1 MSAIPAIRAAWSGLA
16 ARFLQTA
23 VIGLVVLAAT
33 AASALAVGMI
43 VETNAPFD
51 HAFAK
56 DHGAQVAVTAGTS
69 KASPAELAATT
80 RLPGVTAAAGP
91 FPETVA
97 TAQIGLAWRRRDP
110 QAGGAADRARIAD
123 RAGGRPHHRRGPL
136 GADDRRSRLVSRPD
150 RPAARARADDH
161 GDRRARIIAADGRRH
176 RDLGHEHLGSLG
188 GARRNHPAAP
198 CGPGRARL
206 RADALPVLQRGSAA
220 AVSADIA
227 AVRAALPPGALLGTP
242 QSYLTA
248 AQQASASIA
257 PWVPFIVAFGV
268 IALVMSVLIVINVIS
283 GAVVGGTRR
292 IGVLKSIGF
301 TPLDVVAAY
310 VLQVAIPALA
320 GCALGAACGDLLS
333 EPLLNLNGQVYGL
346 GVLFM
351 PFWVVVV
358 VPLAML
364 ALTCAAAT
372 VPALRAGRMN
382 AVQAISSG
390 RAPRAAHGYLAHRL
404 LGRLEWMPRTLT
416 LGLAAPFARQARTF
430 VTLAAVLFGAVAVT
444 FGVGLGASLSRAA
457 ADLSLAH
464 SEPVQVSPDAGSLAR
479 AQQQTIMSALNSEPG
494 TLRYVA
500 ETDDQL
506 TVGGLSSPVSI
517 TSYAGQARW
526 TGWSMI
532 TGSWY
537 SGPGEADVN
546 TYFLT
551 ATGTK
556 VGGSYTFTSG
566 GRQTTV
572 RIVGEVFK
580 TGSTAAAFMSS
591 STLAA
596 IAPGLAPDQYDVAV
610 RAGTAVQSYAN
621 ALSARLGSSLS
632 VSTNADSPVFSS
644 VLVLVAVLTVLL
656 MVVAGLGV
664 LNTVM
669 LQIRE
674 RAHDLGVFKAIGM
687 VPRQALVMTVW
698 SVTGVGFVAG
708 IMAVPACVALHH
720 FVIPVMAHAA
730 QSDVPGSLL
739 SVYTP
744 RELVLLALS
753 GLLIAAAGALVPA
766 SRVAR
771 IRTATALRAE

>member
-1 MSAIPAIRAAWSGLA
+1 MSAIPAVRAAWSGLA
-16 ARFLQTA
+16 GRFLQTA

-33 AASALAVGMI
+33 AASVLALGMI

-56 DHGAQVAVTAGTS
+56 DHGAQVTMTAGTS
-69 KASPAELAATT
+69 QASPAQLTATT

-97 TAQIGLAWRRRDP
+97 TDQISLA
-110 QAGGAADRARIAD
+110 GAAGTLKQEVLLTGRAWPGGPVD
-123 RAGGRPHHRRGPL
+123 DLTMDAGRWARTTGEVVWSRGRTGLPL
-136 GADDRRSRLVSRPD
+136 GLGQTITMTGVHGSSRLRVVGIATSVTNTSEAWVV
-150 RPAARARADDH
+150 PAEITAL
-161 GDRRARIIAADGRRH
+161 
-176 RDLGHEHLGSLG
+176 RDAGLG
-188 GARRNHPAAP
+188 G
-198 CGPGRARL
+198 PGFAQMLYRFSSA
-206 RADALPVLQRGSAA
+206 GSAK
-220 AVSADIA
+220 AVSAHID

-242 QSYLTA
+242 QSYLTVE
-248 AQQASASIA
+248 QQASASIA
-257 PWVPFIVAFGV
+257 PWVPFVVAFGV
-268 IALVMSVLIVINVIS
+268 IALVMSVLIVVNVIS
-283 GAVVGGTRR
+283 GAVAGGTRR

-301 TPLDVVAAY
+301 TPLEVVAAY

-333 EPLLNLNGQVYGL
+333 VPLLNLNGQVYGL

-351 PFWVVVV
+351 PFWVVVA

-372 VPALRAGRMN
+372 LPALRAGRMS
-382 AVQAISSG
+382 AVRAISSG

-404 LGRLEWMPRTLT
+404 LGRLEWAPRTLT
-416 LGLAAPFARQARTF
+416 LGLAAPFARPARTF

-464 SEPVQVSPDAGSLAR
+464 SEPVQVSPNAGSLTR
-479 AQQQTIMSALNSEPG
+479 AQQHTIVSALNSQPG
-494 TLRYVA
+494 TLQYVT

-506 TVGGLSSPVSI
+506 SVAGLSSPVSV

-532 TGSWY
+532 TGRWY
-537 SGPGEADVN
+537 SGNSEADVN

-551 ATGTK
+551 ATGAK
-556 VGGSYTFTSG
+556 VGDLYTFTSG
-566 GRQTTV
+566 QGQVTV

-591 STLAA
+591 SALAA
-596 IAPGLAPDQYDVAV
+596 IAPGLAADEYDVAV
-610 RAGTAVQSYAN
+610 TAGTNVQSYAN
-621 ALSARLGSSLS
+621 GLSARLGSSLS
-632 VSTNADSPVFSS
+632 VSTNANSPVFTS
-644 VLVLVAVLTVLL
+644 VLVLVAVLTGLL

-664 LNTVM
+664 LNTVV

-687 VPRQALVMTVW
+687 APRQALVMTVW
-698 SVTGVGFVAG
+698 SVTGIGFVAG
-708 IMAVPACVALHH
+708 VVAIPAGVALHH

-730 QSDVPGSLL
+730 QSDVPGTLVT
-739 SVYTP
+739 VYSP
-744 RELVLLALS
+744 LELVLLALS
-753 GLLIAAAGALVPA
+753 GLLIAAAGAVGPA
-766 SRVAR
+766 SWVAR